1 MSEINRIN
9 HVAIVV
15 DDLDDALRFWQEGL
29 GLEVQYAEEG
39 EDQDSIIVFLPT
51 GEAEVELVSPTTEA
65 GGLARYLARKGPGLH
80 HICFEVNNI
89 QAYLEQLI
97 AFDIQLINPKPVV
110 GTGGKRIAFIHPDST
125 HGVLIELYEITNH
138 ESEIRLARAR
148 ALADRAFTQ
157 GLIVASGVSGF
168 LHSLREVE
176 SGEDLEDLTLGPERD
191 KRSS

>member
-29 GLEVQYAEEG
+29 GLELQYVEEG
-39 EDQDSIIVFLPT
+39 EDQDSIVVFLPT

-65 GGLARYLARKGPGLH
+65 SGLARYLARKGPGLH
-80 HICFEVNNI
+80 HICFEVADI
-89 QAYLEQLI
+89 EAYLERLI
-97 AFDIQLINPKPVV
+97 AFDIRLINPKSVV
-110 GTGGKRIAFIHPDST
+110 GTGGKRSAFIHPDST

-148 ALADRAFTQ
+148 ALADRTFTQ

-176 SGEDLEDLTLGPERD
+176 SGEDMADLTLGPERD